1 MGQSCFI
8 LLPKED
14 HKIQH
19 KISSAHPEYS
29 SLRKDC
35 ATKML
40 SWFGEAGR
48 GSEKGI
54 PFDLGRRLV
63 QQGKEKYTAFL
74 LGQKHFNYQLRGQ
87 QSHKTFQLSHSIRP
101 KAATKQG
108 SISHGAKHCEL
119 TQVQRERETR
129 PFPQEVQ
136 TQLEGAMG
144 YRSPFVALAEINLPG
159 SVGMVKLPPADLGK
173 GSSGLPKIL
182 ILLQKGK
189 PTISCVH
196 LK

>member
-1 MGQSCFI
+1 MGQSCFM

-19 KISSAHPEYS
+19 KISLAHPEYS

-48 GSEKGI
+48 GNEKGI

-63 QQGKEKYTAFL
+63 RRGKEKYTAFL

-87 QSHKTFQLSHSIRP
+87 QSHKTGQLSHSIRP
-101 KAATKQG
+101 KAITKQG

-119 TQVQRERETR
+119 TQVQRERET
-129 PFPQEVQ
+129 PAFS
-136 TQLEGAMG
+136 T
-144 YRSPFVALAEINLPG
+144 RSPDT
-159 SVGMVKLPPADLGK
+159 VGRGCGVSIPFCGF
-173 GSSGLPKIL
+173 G
-182 ILLQKGK
+182 
-189 PTISCVH
+189 
-196 LK
+196 